1 MAQQLLFP
9 PPQQLPQQMQPL
21 FTLSDGSTYR
31 VISSREL
38 ITIPIWKG
46 NRVVDTAH
54 VEAIKAALSSAEG
67 VAVNRLDYGYQLVTY
82 TVQDGGGCPVKE
94 SYIIDGQHRAR
105 VLADYYREH
114 PAAPSFAVVVLERPA
129 ASELDVISLFN
140 GINHSKPIKYTD
152 VNLVVNTYIAALEK
166 AFNVAKRGAPVLIR
180 PKATCR
186 PYMSADKLREVLV
199 LHQDKLRTAPA
210 DIQRFVERVQVWNAE
225 KVQSADL
232 DALAAPGLA
241 DTIGKAA
248 KAGFMLGVETRLPW
262 VGKLL

>member
-1 MAQQLLFP
+1 MAQLLFP
-9 PPQQLPQQMQPL
+9 PSPQQPPLPLSQPTL
-21 FTLSDGSTYR
+21 FTLSDGSVLRT
-31 VISSREL
+31 ISSREL
-38 ITIPIWKG
+38 ISIPTWKG
-46 NRVVDTAH
+46 NRVVDAAH
-54 VEAIKAALSSAEG
+54 VEAIKAAINPNVS
-67 VAVNRLDYGYQLVTY
+67 RLDHGYQLVTY

-114 PAAPSFAVVVLERPA
+114 PAAPPFPVVILDRPA

-152 VNLVVNTYIAALEK
+152 VNLVVNAYIAALEK

-186 PYMSADKLREVLV
+186 PYLSADKLREVLV

-210 DIQRFVERVQVWNAE
+210 DIQRFVERVQAWNAE
-225 KVQSADL
+225 KVLSADL
-232 DALAAPGLA
+232 DAIAQPGLA
-241 DTIGKAA
+241 ETIGKAA
-248 KAGFMLGVETRLPW
+248 KVGFMLGVETRLPW